1 MTNQPGFR
9 RLERIEVDGLFGIY
23 NHRIDLRLHDHVTL
37 LHGPNGVGKTV
48 VLRMIDALLKGH
60 LSYFRK
66 IPFFRLLIVFH
77 DGSRVE
83 LLKEDSDQEEEY
95 ESRSMLTLSANGK
108 ETSSPVRLRTDADRV
123 GESISHLQPHP
134 TMPEVWI
141 DTRDGELLSSPEMIA
156 RYRDHVTLSR
166 SERFGSEELSWFHAF
181 LESANTHL
189 VEAQRLFQFG
199 QDYRPRQRQSWR
211 SRSVALVSTV
221 VEYGQDFR
229 TRLAQ
234 SMAAYGRQSQ
244 TLDQSFPQRLITA
257 QDMLSADMLESRI
270 AELEEKTSELKKIGI
285 LEETR
290 VPPIHAGTLENI
302 DPTQA
307 RVMTLYVQDTT
318 AKLATLDDLKDRSR
332 FLLNSVNDKY
342 RHKRIRLDS
351 EHGLVAES
359 DDDEPLALDS
369 LSSGEQHELVL
380 HYDLLFKVPSNTI
393 VLVDEPEL
401 SLHVSWQKRFLRD
414 LLEIVKLS
422 GFDALVAT
430 HSPYIIGDRTDLM
443 IGLGDV
449 T

>member
-1 MTNQPGFR
+1 MLNDQ
-9 RLERIEVDGLFGIY
+9 
-23 NHRIDLRLHDHVTL
+23 VTL

-48 VLRMIDALLKGH
+48 MLRMIDALLKGH

-66 IPFFRLLIVFH
+66 IQFYRLLIVFQ

-83 LLKEDSDQEEEY
+83 LIKRDNDQEGDDD
-95 ESRSMLTLSANGK
+95 SRSMITLSANGK
-108 ETSSPVRLRTDADRV
+108 ETTSQVYLRTGADQV
-123 GESISHLQPHP
+123 GESISYLQPHP

-141 DTRDGELLSSPEMIA
+141 DIRDGELLSSPEMVA
-156 RYRDHVTLSR
+156 RYRDHITR
-166 SERFGSEELSWFHAF
+166 PHSEGPFPEVPSWFHDF

-189 VEAQRLFQFG
+189 IEAQRLFQFG
-199 QDYRPRQRQSWR
+199 QDDPSRRRQFRIRRP
-211 SRSVALVSTV
+211 AGLVSTV
-221 VEYGQDFR
+221 VEYSQDFR

-244 TLDQSFPQRLITA
+244 ALDQSFPQRLIAA
-257 QDMLSADMLESRI
+257 QDKLSIDVLESRI
-270 AELEEKTSELKKIGI
+270 AELEEKTAELKKIGI
-285 LEETR
+285 LEETS

-302 DPTQA
+302 DATQA

-318 AKLATLDDLKDRSR
+318 AKLSTLDDLKDRSR
-332 FLLNSVNDKY
+332 LLLSGVNEKY

-351 EHGLVAES
+351 EQGLVAES
-359 DDDEPLALDS
+359 DENGPLALAS

-401 SLHVSWQKRFLRD
+401 SLHVSWQKRFLSD

-422 GFDALVAT
+422 GFDALIAT

-443 IGLGDV
+443 IGLGDE